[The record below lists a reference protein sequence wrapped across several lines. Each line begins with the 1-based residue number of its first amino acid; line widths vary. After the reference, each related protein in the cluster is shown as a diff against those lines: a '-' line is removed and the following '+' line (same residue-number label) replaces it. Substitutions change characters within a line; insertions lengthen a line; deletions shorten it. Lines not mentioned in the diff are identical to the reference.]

1 MTVHFVDE
9 GVDSG
14 PIILQRPVP
23 VAPSRDWDETEK
35 AIHATE
41 HALLPETIRML
52 AAGRVRIDE
61 QNPVWCGSIRKD
73 SLAVS
78 TPSSEI
84 APEPAGESMPVRR
97 ALISVAD
104 KTGVAEFAAGLAE
117 QGVEVISTGGTL
129 SVLREAGVEAKAV
142 EELTGFP
149 EILDGR
155 VKTLHPHLHAALL
168 AVRDNPEHAETLRDL
183 EIETIDLVCV
193 NLYPFE
199 RTVARRDVPEEEAIE
214 NIDVGGPTMIRAAAK
229 NHRFVAVVV
238 RPESYDAVLDEL
250 EETGELSAATR
261 HWLANEAFAYT
272 ARYDAAISRWFARRY
287 EQLPTYWVT
296 AWEKELDL
304 SYGENPHQRAAL
316 YVEPR
321 ARSHVLSM
329 VAKLHGKPLSFNNV
343 LDLNSARTLL
353 GDLEGPGC
361 VIVKHNNPCGVAEA
375 DEIGPAYEKAFACD
389 PMSAFGG
396 VIALNRPVDEA
407 LAERLNEQFIEVL
420 IAPEYDEG
428 ALEVLQQKEAIRIL
442 EDTERRTH
450 QIEPDIKR
458 VRGGILVQD
467 PDGSPEPRELMEV
480 ATKTQPTD
488 EQWEDLLFAW
498 RVVRHV
504 KSNAIVLARD
514 RATLGIGAGQMSR
527 VDSVRLS
534 IEKAKEARGPDAET
548 LLAGSVVASDAFF
561 PFADGPQAAIDAGA
575 VAVIQ
580 PGGSKR
586 DAEVIEACDAA
597 GVAMVFTKRR
607 HFRH

>member
-1 MTVHFVDE
+1 L
-9 GVDSG
+9 S
-14 PIILQRPVP
+14 I
-23 VAPSRDWDETEK
+23 
-35 AIHATE
+35 
-41 HALLPETIRML
+41 
-52 AAGRVRIDE
+52 
-61 QNPVWCGSIRKD
+61 SIRNK
-73 SLAVS
+73 LATVS

-84 APEPAGESMPVRR
+84 APEPAGESLPVRR

-104 KTGVAEFAAGLAE
+104 KTGVAEFAAGLAK

-129 SVLREAGVEAKAV
+129 SVLREAGVDARAV
-142 EELTGFP
+142 EDLTGFP

-155 VKTLHPHLHAALL
+155 VKTLHPHLHAGLL
-168 AVRDNPEHAETLRDL
+168 AVRDNPEHAETLKDR
-183 EIETIDLVCV
+183 EIEEIDLVCV

-199 RTVARRDVPEEEAIE
+199 RTVARRDVGEEEAIE

-296 AWEKELDL
+296 AWEKEIDL

-321 ARSHVLSM
+321 ARSHVLSR

-343 LDLNSARTLL
+343 LDLNSARSLL
-353 GDLEGPGC
+353 NDLEGPGC

-375 DEIGPAYEKAFACD
+375 EESRIAYEKAFACD

-407 LAERLNEQFIEVL
+407 LAKRLNEQFIEVL
-420 IAPEYDEG
+420 IAPAYEDG
-428 ALEVLQQKEAIRIL
+428 ALEVLQGKESIRIL
-442 EDTERRTH
+442 EDGERRTH

-480 ATKTQPTD
+480 VTKTQPSE
-488 EQWEDLLFAW
+488 EQWQDLLFAW
-498 RVVRHV
+498 RVCRHV
-504 KSNAIVLARD
+504 RSNAIVLARD

-534 IEKAKEARGPDAET
+534 IEKAKDARGPDAET
-548 LLAGSVVASDAFF
+548 LLADSALASDAFF
-561 PFADGPQAAIDAGA
+561 PFADGPQAAIEAGA
-575 VAVIQ
+575 TSVIQ